1 MIKNDN
7 DLEEKY
13 SKMIKKVSEDYSLC
27 NLYIQYPGIC
37 PIVSSIE
44 QSKIMEGP
52 LIARLP
58 KKSKTEMK
66 KEYGKPKSPA
76 MQVKPPT
83 KMVVTKKTV
92 IKAAPAKMKKC

>member
-1 MIKNDN
+1 MATKKIVVKKTG
-7 DLEEKY
+7 EKY
-13 SKMIKKVSEDYSLC
+13 ASKAAKAKHEKT
-27 NLYIQYPGIC
+27 
-37 PIVSSIE
+37 E
-44 QSKIMEGP
+44 SK
-52 LIARLP
+52 A
-58 KKSKTEMK
+58 EMK